1 MEPRTAWAVAP
12 TQETDMKLKKLAL
25 ATAVGIAS
33 AISAP
38 AFAGPPDER
47 ELHEMLKRSAMIRA
61 DGMVTKSDFIKLMEK
76 RFDSADKGRRG
87 MLTPQEIARILD
99 PNIANP

>member
-1 MEPRTAWAVAP
+1 MKRTKLAAALAFAVAVAGS
-12 TQETDMKLKKLAL
+12 QF
-25 ATAVGIAS
+25 GAS
-33 AISAP
+33 P
-38 AFAGPPDER
+38 AYAGPPDDR
-47 ELHEMLKRSAMIRA
+47 AVFEMLMRSEMVRA

-87 MLTPQEIARILD
+87 MLSPQEIARLLD

>member
-1 MEPRTAWAVAP
+1 MGGRAFK
-12 TQETDMKLKKLAL
+12 ETDMKLTKLAVAAAFGMAAAQFG
-25 ATAVGIAS
+25 ATT
-33 AISAP
+33 

-61 DGMVTKSDFIKLMEK
+61 DGMVTKSDFIRLMEK
-76 RFDSADKGRRG
+76 RFDSADKSRRG

-99 PNIANP
+99 PNVANP